1 MSSGYVFE
9 ALKVHLRARGVT
21 YKDVAVALKVSEA
34 TVKRVFS
41 ERDCTLRRLDQI
53 CALAQVDLQEISR
66 GASSQARLIH
76 QLRAEQE
83 QEIVENIPLLVVAVC
98 TMQSLRLEEIIA
110 MYRISEAECIGL
122 LARLDKIG
130 FLELLPNNR
139 YRPLVSKTFKWLPD
153 GPIMR
158 WAKAHAADYF
168 DYSFNGP
175 GETLRVINVRL
186 SASSRLEL
194 LTRLEQLALEY
205 AEQHNEDAWLPM
217 TERYP
222 LSLCLAVRPW
232 EPRPFRV
239 LRRQGGKNDRARRT
253 DARGLPISRPAR

>member
-1 MSSGYVFE
+1 MSSGYLFD
-9 ALKVHLRARGVT
+9 ALKVHLRARGIT
-21 YKDVAVALKVSEA
+21 YKDVAVALEVSEA

-41 ERDCTLRRLDQI
+41 ERDCTLSRLDQI

-83 QEIVENIPLLVVAVC
+83 QEIVENLPLLIVAVC
-98 TMQSLRLEEIIA
+98 TMQSLRLEEIVA
-110 MYRISEAECIGL
+110 TYRISEAECIAL
-122 LARLDKIG
+122 LVHLDRIG

-168 DYSFNGP
+168 DYVFSGP

-186 SASSRLEL
+186 SENSRQAL
-194 LTRLEQLALEY
+194 LARLEQLALEY

-217 TERYP
+217 KERHP
-222 LSLCLAVRPW
+222 LSLCLAARPW
-232 EPRPFRV
+232 EPKPFQD
-239 LRRQGGKNDRARRT
+239 LRRQRARNHRSPRMDVRGIRT
-253 DARGLPISRPAR
+253 APSSG